1 MPISPTVWDAW
12 YGQDAH
18 TSYCVGAWYGQDAHT
33 SYGVGAWYGQDA
45 HTSYYNEHNFKQ
57 KIWQRKRRSAKP
69 LILKKQ

>member
-1 MPISPTVWDAW
+1 MPIHPTAW
-12 YGQDAH
+12 VRGMGRMPIYPTAW
-18 TSYCVGAWYGQDAHT
+18 GAWYGQDAHT